1 MYCTKFYPISE
12 CKDLSVYN
20 TILKCKKKCGDFKN
34 KCNSRWKNVLD
45 VNKKVFGRPN
55 KFLDVQKKFLDVQKL
70 KKKLDVQKKF
80 WTFQKFV

>member
-45 VNKKVFGRPN
+45 VNCMRHLSNLFKYELVSKTCRKTCNICGKD
-55 KFLDVQKKFLDVQKL
+55 KFSL
-70 KKKLDVQKKF
+70 
-80 WTFQKFV
+80 